1 MHKTCLTIAGSD
13 NSGGAGIQA
22 DLKVF
27 SAFNVYGMSVLT
39 SLTAQNTEGVKEIYT
54 IPVNF
59 VYTQIKT
66 IAEDIRIDAAKT
78 GMLAEREIVKVV
90 ADSVKNFYIPNLV
103 VDTVFKSKNN
113 KNLLSENA
121 IETFIS
127 ELLPLATV
135 IMPNVPEAKVIADME
150 IKNLDD
156 MKKAARKIQKINK
169 QYVVL
174 KGGHL
179 PFEDKT
185 VDIVFDGR
193 DFLLLEYPLVKTKN
207 THGTGCTY
215 SAAVAAN
222 LAKGFSP
229 IKSIRIAKAYLH
241 GAIENSL
248 NIGKG
253 KGPLNHNWIR

>member
-27 SAFNVYGMSVLT
+27 SVFNVYGMSVIT
-39 SLTAQNTEGVKEIYT
+39 SLTAQNTNGVKEIHT
-54 IPVNF
+54 IPASF
-59 VYTQIKT
+59 VYTQIET
-66 IAEDIRIDAAKT
+66 IVNDISVDAVKT
-78 GMLAEREIVKVV
+78 GMLASREIVEVV
-90 ADSVKNFYIPNLV
+90 AESVKKFNIKNLV

-113 KNLLSENA
+113 KDLLSEDA
-121 IETFIS
+121 VDTFIS
-127 ELLPLATV
+127 KLLPLATV
-135 IMPNVPEAKVIADME
+135 IMPNVPEAEVIAEME

-156 MKKAARKIQKINK
+156 MKKAAKKIYSLNK
-169 QYVVL
+169 KYVVL

-185 VDIVFDGR
+185 IDVIYDGK

-222 LAKGFSP
+222 LAKGLDP
-229 IKSIRIAKAYLH
+229 VKSIRIAKAYLH

-248 NIGKG
+248 DIGKG
-253 KGPLNHNWIR
+253 KGPLNHNWFM